1 MFRAAASLEMV
12 PRGTWTWAKIPPQVP
27 LGSQQQLETAM
38 AVAEVTTKSTVAGT
52 LAILLLNGQLAN
64 VWGMINTLQLLSF
77 VVYMDLFIPANTK
90 GFLDFTVEIAEF
102 EYFDL
107 NPVYK
112 ALFGW
117 AYEIDQSL

>member
-1 MFRAAASLEMV
+1 
-12 PRGTWTWAKIPPQVP
+12 VP
-27 LGSQQQLETAM
+27 LGSQQQLETVT

-52 LAILLLNGQLAN
+52 LVILLLNGQLAN

-77 VVYMDLFIPANTK
+77 VVYMDLFLPANTK

-102 EYFDL
+102 EYFDV